1 MAAAAGMCLRADR
14 AGLLRGDLH
23 PAGLVALDI
32 VESRRKK
39 TFVGAVRSLNDTMRN
54 LFDTWVAFEHHE
66 AWESMQEAKRADGET
81 PSFSAQRLNEEGGE
95 VLLDKIRGLVL

>member
-1 MAAAAGMCLRADR
+1 MAAMAGICLRADR

-39 TFVGAVRSLNDTMRN
+39 TFTSAVRSLNDTMRN
-54 LFDTWVAFEHHE
+54 LFDTWVMFEHHE
-66 AWESMQEAKRADGET
+66 AWERMQESRAVGGER
-81 PSFSAQRLNEEGGE
+81 PQFSAQRLNEDGGE
-95 VLLDKIRGLVL
+95 ELLAQIRGLVL